1 MIRYLAYQ
9 VWVFSAPSP
18 GATLGYHESWATEG
32 LGKYGGEAS
41 GLAMVNRERILAGVA
56 RYVTV
61 VGMILPAAYVAPIA
75 LFEISGY
82 FGRLEWLAWMSDL
95 AMLLS
100 VPWELIATVLIIL
113 RWRDLPQRFWITY
126 CVNGLLAYLSLP
138 IYRMHFGLY
147 R

>member
-1 MIRYLAYQ
+1 MA
-9 VWVFSAPSP
+9 
-18 GATLGYHESWATEG
+18 
-32 LGKYGGEAS
+32 K
-41 GLAMVNRERILAGVA
+41 VNRDRILGGVT

-61 VGMILPAAYVAPIA
+61 LGMILPAAYVAPIA

-82 FGRLEWLAWMSDL
+82 FARLDWLVWLSDL

-100 VPWELIATVLIIL
+100 VPWELIATLLIIL

>member
-1 MIRYLAYQ
+1 M
-9 VWVFSAPSP
+9 
-18 GATLGYHESWATEG
+18 
-32 LGKYGGEAS
+32 
-41 GLAMVNRERILAGVA
+41 AMTNRERILAGVT
-56 RYVTV
+56 RYITV
-61 VGMILPAAYVAPIA
+61 LGIILPAAYVAPIV
-75 LFEISGY
+75 LSEISSY
-82 FGRLEWLAWMSDL
+82 FGRLDLLAGMSDL

-100 VPWELIATVLIIL
+100 VPWELVATVLIIL

>member
-1 MIRYLAYQ
+1 LTM
-9 VWVFSAPSP
+9 S
-18 GATLGYHESWATEG
+18 T
-32 LGKYGGEAS
+32 
-41 GLAMVNRERILAGVA
+41 REQILARA
-56 RYVTV
+56 AKYLTAA
-61 VGMILPAAYVAPIA
+61 GMILPLSYVLPIA
-75 LFEISGY
+75 LFEVSGY
-82 FGRLEWLAWMSDL
+82 FGRLNLLAWMSDL

-126 CVNGLLAYLSLP
+126 CVNGLLAYLSVP

>member
-1 MIRYLAYQ
+1 LTMSTRDQ
-9 VWVFSAPSP
+9 
-18 GATLGYHESWATEG
+18 
-32 LGKYGGEAS
+32 
-41 GLAMVNRERILAGVA
+41 ILARA
-56 RYVTV
+56 AKYLTA
-61 VGMILPAAYVAPIA
+61 VGMILPAAYVTPIA
-75 LFEISGY
+75 LFEISSY
-82 FGRLEWLAWMSDL
+82 FGRLDLLAWMSDL

-126 CVNGLLAYLSLP
+126 CVNGLLTYLSLP